1 MTEEEAR
8 LRARN
13 KRDVRTLCLL
23 VLACACFL
31 AAMAAIPV
39 THSFLRVEGAVGVVL
54 GLYVCAH
61 PARHFMDILLYRK
74 IEGERF
80 PSVGAMAG
88 WLALNAAVMAGG
100 WIVIV
105 IGVIRLTAG
114 SR

>member
-1 MTEEEAR
+1 MTEEQIKR
-8 LRARN
+8 RARN
-13 KRDVRTLCLL
+13 RRDVRTLCLL
-23 VLACACFL
+23 ILACACFL

-61 PARHFMDILLYRK
+61 PARHFIDLLLYRT

-80 PSVGAMAG
+80 AAARAMAG
-88 WLALNAAVMAGG
+88 WLALNAAAMAGG

-105 IGVIRLTAG
+105 IGVMRLTAG